1 MTWLRRLTPTICAF
15 HLGFSLVTNTGNND
29 TDYSDTGLNPVTT
42 RYYRVFAINPVGT
55 SPASNLANATTDA
68 LTPPARVT
76 GVNITPSDAALSV
89 RWTAVSDATGYK
101 VQWKSGGQN
110 YNASDRQ
117 ALISSRSTTNYAISG
132 LNNGTQYSVR
142 VVATKTGANDGPPSF
157 DVTGTPS
164 AILPT
169 VTFGPGSFTASEN
182 GATARV
188 TVEISV
194 PADVT
199 IPLRVQHRNGAT
211 SADYS
216 GVPRRLI
223 FEDGNT
229 IRSFTVAAV
238 DDSENDDGEKIKIE
252 FYDLPAGFPAGTR
265 SSITVKL
272 KDNDGGNSL
281 PLFDPANELRDLVEN
296 TPANQ
301 NVGLPITAT
310 DADGDSL
317 SYTFSGPDMDRFTFV
332 PATAQLRTKSG
343 QTYDYETH
351 ELFVVRVT
359 ADDGNG
365 GTKTATVVIYVRDMA
380 EPPQEPTNLTL
391 VQAYP
396 TSMALSWTPPD
407 NAGRPAITGYDLQ
420 YKKSNES
427 TWTAGLQGIT
437 ETRDSITGLDPST
450 SYNVQVRAN
459 NNDGNGPWSSTLSS
473 STPSSSP
480 GISITKTNLAVTEG
494 DSTGEIYL
502 VVLGSQPTDDVTVHI
517 SGYENSTVAPHRP
530 AAVFNTG
537 NWNAPRQVTLRADE
551 DADTTDE
558 TVTITHAVTSSDAD
572 YNGITV
578 PNLTVTIID
587 NDTPQVT
594 RVWTQPGDRQLIV
607 NWNATDKATGYKVQW
622 KAPGDN
628 YNTNAR
634 MATITSGSTTTYTI
648 PNLTNGTE
656 YTVRVTAT
664 RTGYSD
670 GQTSDAVTGTPTATP

>member
-1 MTWLRRLTPTICAF
+1 MTPL
-15 HLGFSLVTNTGNND
+15 D
-29 TDYSDTGLNPVTT
+29 Q
-42 RYYRVFAINPVGT
+42 
-55 SPASNLANATTDA
+55 
-68 LTPPARVT
+68 VT
-76 GVNITPSDAALSV
+76 GVNIIPSNGALSV

-101 VQWKSGGQN
+101 VRWKSGDQN
-110 YNASDRQ
+110 YNAGREAS
-117 ALISSRSTTNYAISG
+117 ITSSSTNNYTISG
-132 LNNGTQYSVR
+132 LNNGTQYTVR
-142 VVATKTGANDGPPSF
+142 VIATKTGANDGPPS
-157 DVTGTPS
+157 VEMTGTP
-164 AILPT
+164 ADILPT

-182 GATARV
+182 GATATV
-188 TVEISV
+188 TVELSV
-194 PADVT
+194 PAADDVT
-199 IPLRVQHRNGAT
+199 IQFRVQHRKGAT

-223 FEDGNT
+223 FADGNT
-229 IRSFTVAAV
+229 IRSFTVTAV

-252 FYDLPAGFPAGTR
+252 FYDLPAGFPAGAR

-343 QTYDYETH
+343 QTYDFETH

-365 GTKTATVVIYVRDMA
+365 GTKTATVVISVRDVD
-380 EPPQEPTNLTL
+380 EPPQEPTGLTL
-391 VQAYP
+391 EQAYP

-407 NAGRPAITGYDLQ
+407 NTGRPAITGYDLQ
-420 YKKSNES
+420 YKKSNET

-437 ETRDSITGLDPST
+437 ETSDSITGLDPST
-450 SYNVQVRAN
+450 SYHVQVRAN
-459 NNDGNGPWSSTLSS
+459 NDEGNGTWSSTLAH
-473 STPSSSP
+473 STPSVSP
-480 GISITKTNLAVTEG
+480 GVSITKTNLTVTEG
-494 DSTGEIYL
+494 DQTGVTYL
-502 VVLGSQPTDDVTVHI
+502 IVLGSEPTADITVYL
-517 SGYENSTVAPHRP
+517 SGYSDSTVAPHRP
-530 AAVFNTG
+530 ATVFNTG
-537 NWNAPRQVTLRADE
+537 NWNAPRQVTLRTSE

-572 YNGITV
+572 YNGIAV

-594 RVWTQPGDRQLIV
+594 GVWTQPGNRQLIV

-634 MATITSGSTTTYTI
+634 MATITSGSTTHTI

-656 YTVRVTAT
+656 YTVLVTAT
-664 RTGYSD
+664 WTDHSD
-670 GQTSDAVTGTPTATP
+670 GPRSDEATGTPTATP